1 MQNIVPETRRNR
13 PFGVTIMA
21 VLLGIEGV
29 LELVV
34 GILALLAILALGR
47 TIVVHGHAT
56 TSRVV
61 DVVGSILAAIPIVIG
76 LLTLVFSFGLWTLK
90 RWAFWATVIIEAGS
104 LLVHALQFTQQ
115 HIAVGTI
122 VTGMIIPAIILLYF
136 FVDPNVRRA
145 FYTL

>member
-1 MQNIVPETRRNR
+1 MQNTIPETPRSR
-13 PFGVTIMA
+13 PLGVTIMA
-21 VLLGIEGV
+21 ILLGIEGI

-61 DVVGSILAAIPIVIG
+61 DVVGSVLAGFPIAIG
-76 LLTLVFSFGLWTLK
+76 LLTLIFSIGLWTL
-90 RWAFWATVIIEAGS
+90 RPWAFWATVIIEVGS
-104 LLVHALQFTQQ
+104 LLIHVLQFTQH
-115 HIAVGTI
+115 HIAAGTI
-122 VTGMIIPAIILLYF
+122 VTGMIIPVIILLYF

-145 FYTL
+145 FHTL